1 MYLVI
6 EVIEED
12 LTSSGAANIFFVI
25 SKIPCAEFGRD
36 PTQKNLEFNI
46 SSGVAKMERQ
56 IFFVQFGRDL
66 TIFVIELKMA
76 KFANFVHLFLKK
88 VQSWTK
94 IFFFFRSKYICTRRT
109 HYHHQNLI
117 LGILS

>member
-94 IFFFFRSKYICTRRT
+94 IFFFLDQSTYVLDVPITIIKI
-109 HYHHQNLI
+109 
-117 LGILS
+117 